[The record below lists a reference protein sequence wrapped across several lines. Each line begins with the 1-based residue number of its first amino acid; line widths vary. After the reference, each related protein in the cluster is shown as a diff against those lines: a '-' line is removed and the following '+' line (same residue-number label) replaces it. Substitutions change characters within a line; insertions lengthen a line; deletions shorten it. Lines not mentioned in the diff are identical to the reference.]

1 LFGNFK
7 EKTMAQPKL
16 QETGYSYADY
26 LGWDSGE
33 RYELIDGYAYA
44 MAPAPTISHQKIVG
58 EIFRQISNALI
69 GKPCQPF
76 IAPVDVLLPAK
87 GEADDAVRTVVQ
99 PDFFVVCDPNKITER
114 AIRGAPDWVVEV
126 LSPATA
132 SRDHLGK
139 RLAYEQAGVLEYWL
153 VHPIDKVLLIYTLE
167 AGSYGK
173 PKVQALEGETIVGA
187 LPDLLIKWP
196 ESESLANADL
206 LGD

>member
-1 LFGNFK
+1 
-7 EKTMAQPKL
+7 MAQPKL
-16 QETGYSYADY
+16 KDTGFSYADY
-26 LGWDSGE
+26 LGWESGE

-44 MAPAPTISHQKIVG
+44 MAPAPTISHQNMVLHIATQVK
-58 EIFRQISNALI
+58 NALA

-87 GEADDAVRTVVQ
+87 NEADEAVRTVVQ
-99 PDFFVVCDPNKITER
+99 PDFFVVCDPSKITER

-153 VHPIDKVLLIYTLE
+153 VHPVDKVLLIYTLE

-173 PKVQALEGETIVGA
+173 PKVQALEGETAVGV

-196 ESESLANADL
+196 ENESPAEN
-206 LGD
+206 

>member
-1 LFGNFK
+1 
-7 EKTMAQPKL
+7 MAQPKL